1 MPPASLKT
9 CYKPNGKVV
18 MRQIA
23 GETILVPI
31 SGDIADMQKLYA
43 LNDVGALVWSN
54 LNGQRSLQVVAAE
67 LTESFDVNIE
77 EAQADTLAFIT
88 QLLDQNLASVAS

>member
-1 MPPASLKT
+1 
-9 CYKPNGKVV
+9 

-88 QLLDQNLASVAS
+88 QLLDQNLASVTS